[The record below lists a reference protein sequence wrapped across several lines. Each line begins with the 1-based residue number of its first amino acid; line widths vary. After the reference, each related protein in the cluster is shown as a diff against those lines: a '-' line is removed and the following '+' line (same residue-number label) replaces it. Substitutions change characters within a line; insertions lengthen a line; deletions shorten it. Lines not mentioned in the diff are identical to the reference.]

1 MYLSAHKATKKLGI
15 SSDTL
20 HRWLK
25 QGRITAKTSP
35 FGTRLYDISSIFPEL
50 TSQDADYTTT
60 TTAAAT
66 TTTKKGFL
74 YARVSSVKQKEDL
87 ERQKQLLRSQYP
99 TYELISDIGS
109 GVNFK
114 RPGLKTLLERTS
126 RGMVSEI
133 VVTHRDRL
141 CRFAFDLIQYILS
154 LHTTKLVVLFN
165 DATSDEHELSQDILA
180 INTVFICQMQG
191 RRAAMHRRER
201 KAKDDKNN
209 KCTKQKKRKPE
220 TTVNRTLS
228 IKTYPN
234 HSQKK
239 ILKRWLGLMRY
250 AYNTVVRW
258 DKNHTKPQTLSEKLK
273 LYIDVK
279 EGKDPDEK
287 DKKLQR
293 SCVWG
298 ERKFLRTVVW
308 LGLRLRGLHNEV

>member
-1 MYLSAHKATKKLGI
+1 MYLSAHKATRKLGI

-20 HRWLK
+20 RRWLK

-35 FGTRLYDISSIFPEL
+35 SGTRLYDISSIFPEL

-60 TTAAAT
+60 TTTAAAAAAAA
-66 TTTKKGFL
+66 KKGFL

-87 ERQKQLLRSQYP
+87 ERQKQLLSFRYP

-114 RPGLKTLLERTS
+114 RPGLKTVLERTS

-180 INTVFICQMQG
+180 INTVFICRMQG
-191 RRAAMHRRER
+191 RRAAMHRREQ
-201 KAKDDKNN
+201 KAKDNKNN
-209 KCTKQKKRKPE
+209 KYTEQKK
-220 TTVNRTLS
+220 
-228 IKTYPN
+228 
-234 HSQKK
+234 
-239 ILKRWLGLMRY
+239 G
-250 AYNTVVRW
+250 
-258 DKNHTKPQTLSEKLK
+258 KLK
-273 LYIDVK
+273 
-279 EGKDPDEK
+279 
-287 DKKLQR
+287 QQ
-293 SCVWG
+293 
-298 ERKFLRTVVW
+298 
-308 LGLRLRGLHNEV
+308 